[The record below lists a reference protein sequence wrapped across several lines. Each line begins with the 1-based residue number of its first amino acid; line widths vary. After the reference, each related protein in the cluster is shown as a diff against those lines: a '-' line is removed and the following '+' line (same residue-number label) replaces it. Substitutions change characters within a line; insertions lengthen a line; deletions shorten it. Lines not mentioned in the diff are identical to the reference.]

1 MQLQTNHYYDD
12 ETMKFVAAKWFV
24 DGEEVSFDEYMDIV
38 GGLEEYNE
46 IDKDIDKDCNDECEE
61 VVCYNECESCEI
73 PDEICEEINLI
84 EEVAEMIENGDM
96 CATCLRNNLYEL
108 YVEGKNVGWNDY
120 KDYMQECIDTSVSD
134 EE

>member
-1 MQLQTNHYYDD
+1 MEL
-12 ETMKFVAAKWFV
+12 VATKWFV
-24 DGEEVSFDEYMDIV
+24 DGKKISFDEYMNII

-46 IDKDIDKDCNDECEE
+46 NDKDVEDECKECNECEE
-61 VVCYNECESCEI
+61 VVCEDCEDCTI
-73 PDEICEEINLI
+73 TDEICEEINLI